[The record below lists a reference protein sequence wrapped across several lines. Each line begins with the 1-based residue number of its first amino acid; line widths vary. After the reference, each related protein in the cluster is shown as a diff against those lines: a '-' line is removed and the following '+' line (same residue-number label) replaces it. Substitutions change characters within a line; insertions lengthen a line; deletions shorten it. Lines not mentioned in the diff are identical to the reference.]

1 MDISAIETKT
11 AKSVQMMSVLNATAK
26 TVEIKHYIKKLKEH
40 EAKRLSTNERNAYW
54 KEYLLTLKSQ

>member
-1 MDISAIETKT
+1 MMYVQT
-11 AKSVQMMSVLNATAK
+11 ANVKIPM
-26 TVEIKHYIKKLKEH
+26 EHYISKLKEH

>member
-1 MDISAIETKT
+1 MTFALD
-11 AKSVQMMSVLNATAK
+11 ATAK

>member
-1 MDISAIETKT
+1 MMYAQTANVKIST
-11 AKSVQMMSVLNATAK
+11 
-26 TVEIKHYIKKLKEH
+26 KHYIFKLKEH